1 MVHSS
6 EAIFNAIELIVL
18 LERTG
23 AEVLGA
29 FYNWIERIH
38 RLTPDIQSEPY
49 LTHNRARVNFFFLKL
64 SIKKDLLRRAHY
76 FLC

>member
-6 EAIFNAIELIVL
+6 QAIFNAREVIVL

-49 LTHNRARVNFFFLKL
+49 LTHNRARGMFFFKA
-64 SIKKDLLRRAHY
+64 IH
-76 FLC
+76 